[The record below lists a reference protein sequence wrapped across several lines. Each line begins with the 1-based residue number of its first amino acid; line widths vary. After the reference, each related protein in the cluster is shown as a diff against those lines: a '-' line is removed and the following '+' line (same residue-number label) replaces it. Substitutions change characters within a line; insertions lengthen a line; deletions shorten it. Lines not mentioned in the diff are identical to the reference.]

1 LKIREIRDGQ
11 VRKNFKANSSLIVKG
26 EDEVLTAMAKTVGLP
41 MAIAAKLILQGK
53 IIDKG
58 VQIPL
63 SPMYYEPILKELKKF
78 DINFIEH

>member
-1 LKIREIRDGQ
+1 
-11 VRKNFKANSSLIVKG
+11 LIVKG